1 MKIMDNIDE
10 MKEQWTLLQNKLNQQ
25 QIINQQLLSRTV
37 TSNVNK
43 LSNFMWI
50 MAIVAL
56 FVSIPC
62 IWLLVYS
69 YGFFKDVAIFL
80 TIGMVLEVVLHVY
93 NTLILP
99 KASDASIDPV
109 AFQDKMMKF
118 RKVYIANIYFG
129 LILLLVCIVWS
140 LIKGFEMSYLV
151 VAGAIGGVIGL
162 IIGMLLN
169 NRVLNNVRAIRE
181 DAQTMK
187 SWKENQ

>member
-1 MKIMDNIDE
+1 MDNIDE